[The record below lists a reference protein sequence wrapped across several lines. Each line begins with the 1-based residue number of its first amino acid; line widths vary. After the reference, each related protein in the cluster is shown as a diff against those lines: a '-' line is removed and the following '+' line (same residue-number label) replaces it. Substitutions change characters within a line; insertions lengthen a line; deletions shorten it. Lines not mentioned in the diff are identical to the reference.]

1 MYMKTHRLLLLTS
14 CISLV
19 VCSVLL
25 GFLLTKGLWFS
36 SLLVL
41 IILAFLISG
50 ILRQQQSATNAV
62 QKLISAIQFSDFSL
76 SFKQSGKRKL
86 DPALAESLDCSLNR
100 FRTKAYETEE
110 KIQYYTTLLSTIDSG
125 LIVINDEREIEWHNK
140 AALDEF
146 HLPQLQQLS
155 DLKTVLPDLP
165 EMLLQLKPGE
175 IKVIR
180 LGHEGRIREI
190 AFNSILFRI
199 KKKQLSLISMKNI
212 HSVLENNE
220 IEAWQKLI
228 RVLTHEIM
236 NSLAPIIS
244 LSETLIERNAPD
256 ESEEATLTVTQQAL
270 QAIHRRSKGL
280 LDFVQNYRKLT
291 RIPTPQPT
299 LFPVKEL
306 FSELQKLHDLKDIR
320 YTFSC
325 ADSTLQLFADRTL
338 IEQVLINLIRNAEEA
353 SLQAEAPQIAIT
365 ATSQADSIIISVRDN
380 GPGIV
385 PEAIDKIFVPFFTT
399 KPGGSGIGL
408 SLCKQIMTIHHG
420 NITVA
425 SQPGNGATFQ
435 LTFIET

>member
-1 MYMKTHRLLLLTS
+1 MKTHRLSLLASCLT
-14 CISLV
+14 LV
-19 VCSVLL
+19 VCSALL

-41 IILAFLISG
+41 IILAFLICG
-50 ILRQQQSATNAV
+50 ILRQQQIATHAV

-165 EMLLQLKPGE
+165 EVLLQLKPGE

-256 ESEEATLTVTQQAL
+256 ESEDATPTVTQQAL

-291 RIPTPQPT
+291 RIPTPRPT

-320 YTFSC
+320 YTFSS
-325 ADSTLQLFADRTL
+325 DDTTLQLFADRTQ

-353 SLQAEAPQIAIT
+353 SLQAEAPQIAVT
-365 ATSQADSIIISVRDN
+365 ATSQADSIIISVHDN

-408 SLCKQIMTIHHG
+408 SLCKQIMTLHHG

-435 LTFIET
+435 LQFIET